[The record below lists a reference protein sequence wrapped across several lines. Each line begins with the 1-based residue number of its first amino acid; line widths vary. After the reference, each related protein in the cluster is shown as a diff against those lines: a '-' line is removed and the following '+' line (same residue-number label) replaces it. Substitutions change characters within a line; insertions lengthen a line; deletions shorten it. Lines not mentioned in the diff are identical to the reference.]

1 MKTNVLKHL
10 DKALKIKDLSEE
22 AKEKLEAK
30 KKALE
35 KDKSIRK

>member
-1 MKTNVLKHL
+1 MKADVLKHI
-10 DKALKIKDLSEE
+10 DKALKAKNLSDE